1 MKESISLRKRF
12 CKDYNL
18 PINLYDSPYFE
29 QRLEELDRHFNCV
42 CRYRLFLQ
50 ELERFQNEEEYF
62 AYYNQVKDYAIQFI
76 QSRSGYVEFT
86 NSIVPTLREFPKK
99 ELYSDCNNG
108 KTFFSI
114 DMRKANFTTLS
125 KLYPD
130 LVGGEHYWEE
140 FLGKFTDL
148 EHILL
153 SKYIRQVILG
163 ACCPKK
169 QTQWEKFL
177 MENLCMSI
185 ESRIPL
191 CKVISVST
199 DEILI
204 ESESPCS
211 MSSLALLSI
220 IEAGSSFFE
229 DVLKVS
235 KFILK
240 KIDGFGWVK
249 QFIHP
254 ASTDMLSDTYEFK
267 CVESDKYHILSKL
280 YRGEEIT
287 DDDLIFYYNGM
298 LATYL
303 NKGNF
308 KLPPSFSNPS

>member
-18 PINLYDSPYFE
+18 PITLYDSPYFE

-42 CRYRLFLQ
+42 CRYNLFLK

-62 AYYNQVKDYAIQFI
+62 AYYNQVKDSAIQFI
-76 QSRSGYVEFT
+76 QSRSGYEEFI
-86 NSIVPTLREFPKK
+86 NSKVPTLREFPKK
-99 ELYSDCNNG
+99 ELYSDCNDG

-130 LVGGEHYWEE
+130 LVGGEQYWEE
-140 FLGKFTDL
+140 FLGRFTDL

-177 MENLCMSI
+177 MENVCMSI
-185 ESRIPL
+185 EGKLPL
-191 CKVISVST
+191 CKIISVST

-211 MSSLALLSI
+211 MSAETLLSI
-220 IEAGSSFFE
+220 IERDTPFFE
-229 DVLKVS
+229 DMLKVS
-235 KFILK
+235 KFVLK
-240 KIDGFGWVK
+240 KIEGFGWVK
-249 QFIHP
+249 QFIYSI
-254 ASTDMLSDTYEFK
+254 STDALSGRYEFK

-280 YRGEEIT
+280 YRGEEVT
-287 DDDLIFYYNGM
+287 EDDLIFYYNGK
-298 LATYL
+298 LAKYINKDDFAL
-303 NKGNF
+303 NE
-308 KLPPSFSNPS
+308 